1 MKSRTVLSLIL
12 LVSLV
17 IAGSWWFL
25 HRDEKSLAAPPNVS
39 KPTKPYVAK
48 YVVKSG
54 DTLGLVFGKK
64 ARAVC
69 ELNQLKNCN
78 IIRIRQELSLPDG
91 VEAKIVVRKPVQ
103 RLADGSLPIAR
114 LNVDPYG
121 PHRTT
126 EKDRKILEGRGYAS
140 VEIDEYLSLRDQGKC
155 VREEFPRGTKF
166 PWMAYGKARVLENLT
181 AVWKQPEFGL
191 VCQLQSGRNVVIL
204 EKCDNLTEV
213 TPRVPV
219 PVVIPPPVTPPV
231 EEIPPPE
238 PSQPAEPSEIVEP
251 PKVEPPTP
259 SLVPIPDQPEPKV
272 KVRGSDYDAALY
284 AGGDT
289 SPVGFA
295 GGIGAY
301 YPMLTETKHG
311 RLATGVG
318 AFGSGWLGKTEDFS
332 YSGARGAIG
341 LANKLS
347 TPGGVD
353 FGIKFP
359 AWGKSWERGHNSSGY
374 QMSRTASL
382 FCGAFDVTD
391 ARRERAGEKWNP
403 EYLLYLQLCRASN
416 IKAEHSY
423 QGVPITD
430 TTPLQNLSGI
440 ISVGGK
446 LYWAK
451 DLDTVF
457 GGDSEWGKK
466 LQPFVEL
473 GADRAIP
480 TPWSWHAYPIG
491 VRTVDK
497 IWGVGVGAHVSQGHA
512 VSGGAVPY
520 DLGRD
525 SKLSIERERWA
536 EMVKSLEAQGVA
548 VD

>member
-1 MKSRTVLSLIL
+1 MKEATMKYLLKLWLFLGLLSFFGTAQAVDSSTCGVAHKVKKGETLSGIL
-12 LVSLV
+12 ASKGIRPSQANISNVT
-17 IAGSWWFL
+17 
-25 HRDEKSLAAPPNVS
+25 AASNLQNPNVIRVDQELCIPRGIKVS
-39 KPTKPYVAK
+39 TVKLAK
-48 YVVKSG
+48 VQSV
-54 DTLGLVFGKK
+54 GKK
-64 ARAVC
+64 PWTWQHLNRAPLRDC
-69 ELNQLKNCN
+69 GKRSMDDLLEESM
-78 IIRIRQELSLPDG
+78 QELKQRGFLTGQD
-91 VEAKIVVRKPVQ
+91 VQDLREMMRKFQ
-103 RLADGSLPIAR
+103 
-114 LNVDPYG
+114 Y
-121 PHRTT
+121 
-126 EKDRKILEGRGYAS
+126 DRVHI
-140 VEIDEYLSLRDQGKC
+140 DQGDRYLAVAFCEKGK
-155 VREEFPRGTKF
+155 VTFREDVIVGWKAKPGEGEARRYTLPSGAVVNWAFDCANLLPVKRGK
-166 PWMAYGKARVLENLT
+166 P
-181 AVWKQPEFGL
+181 
-191 VCQLQSGRNVVIL
+191 
-204 EKCDNLTEV
+204 
-213 TPRVPV
+213 PV
-219 PVVIPPPVTPPV
+219 PEPQIPVKP
-231 EEIPPPE
+231 
-238 PSQPAEPSEIVEP
+238 VEP
-251 PKVEPPTP
+251 PSEPMVPVEPPTP
-259 SLVPIPDQPEPKV
+259 SLVPIPPDQPEPKV
-272 KVRGSDYDAALY
+272 KVRGSDYDVALF

-295 GGIGAY
+295 GGVGAY
-301 YPMLTETKHG
+301 YPILTETKHG

-332 YSGARGAIG
+332 YNGVRGVIG

-347 TPGGVD
+347 TPSGVD

-403 EYLLYLQLCRASN
+403 EYLLYLQLCRVSN

-423 QGVPITD
+423 QGTPIAD

-451 DLDTVF
+451 DFDTVF

-480 TPWSWHAYPIG
+480 TPWSWHAYPVG

-497 IWGVGVGAHVSQGHA
+497 IWGVGIGAHVTEGHA
-512 VSGGAVPY
+512 VFGGAVTY